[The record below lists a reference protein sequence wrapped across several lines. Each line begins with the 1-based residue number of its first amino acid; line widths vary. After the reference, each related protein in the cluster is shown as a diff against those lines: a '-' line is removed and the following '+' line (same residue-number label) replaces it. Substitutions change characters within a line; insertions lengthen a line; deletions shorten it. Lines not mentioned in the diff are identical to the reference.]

1 MNPPCEEMSPVYR
14 HLQQSKN
21 SYIYP
26 ESLRFS
32 TTLIKHVSTPIHTPL
47 LTKYYPDNQCS
58 ICSNKPQVLP
68 RITCASSFS
77 PVFSS
82 PLIPALFALSD
93 PFLSSYPLQS
103 LTGVITTQ
111 VQLAKKIVWRSW
123 AELLPSFRFRIQ
135 FGNEYTHQI
144 SDISTPSISNL
155 AIHPT
160 LCFPKLS

>member
-103 LTGVITTQ
+103 LTGVIITG
-111 VQLAKKIVWRSW
+111 VQLAKRLCGGPEQNCYIVSDSEFNLETN
-123 AELLPSFRFRIQ
+123 ALIRFPISPL
-135 FGNEYTHQI
+135 HHSQI
-144 SDISTPSISNL
+144 
-155 AIHPT
+155 
-160 LCFPKLS
+160 